1 MREIRYIVI
10 HCTATPQ
17 NTTVESIQR
26 YWREHLGWKG
36 QGYHYIVEPS
46 GMLRQ
51 ITPDD
56 KIANGVRGYNKHSI
70 HISYIGGVDAN
81 NKPFNNMTLA
91 QSETMRALVDALK
104 VQHPDAEVLGHRDF
118 PNVKKACPSFDVK
131 SWLDSFDCA

>member
-1 MREIRYIVI
+1 MRTIKYIVI

-17 NTTVESIQR
+17 STSVESIQR
-26 YWREHLGWKG
+26 YWRDVLKWKNP
-36 QGYHYIVEPS
+36 GYQYIVEPS

-51 ITPDD
+51 LTPDD

-70 HISYIGGVDAN
+70 HISYIGGIDSKG
-81 NKPFNNMTLA
+81 KPFNNMTLA

-118 PNVKKACPSFDVK
+118 PNVNKACPSFDVK
-131 SWLDSFDCA
+131 SWMDSFDCA

>member
-1 MREIRYIVI
+1 MRTIKYIVI

-17 NTTVESIQR
+17 NTSVESIQR
-26 YWREHLGWKG
+26 YWRDVLKWKNP
-36 QGYHYIVEPS
+36 GYQYIVEPS

-51 ITPDD
+51 LTPDD

-81 NKPFNNMTLA
+81 NNPFNNMTLA

-104 VQHPDAEVLGHRDF
+104 VQHPDAEVLGHRDLN
-118 PNVKKACPSFDVK
+118 PHKACPSFDVK
-131 SWLDSFDCA
+131 SWMDSFDCA